1 MPSGNPVFK
10 ESTFLDLGS
19 GSVIGRDGGIMSLSG
34 TVNKTGIL
42 LMLTAIAAA
51 FAWSQ
56 VIGLDGRPTS
66 STGIFMLVGA
76 IGGFILAL
84 ATTFRQQWSPITAPL
99 YAMFEGVFL
108 GSISAVFETRYHG
121 VVIQAVM
128 LTFAT
133 MLAMLFAYRSG
144 LIRVTD
150 KFKLGVMAA
159 TGGIALFYLVSSIL
173 GLFHVSLPILHGSG
187 TLSIII
193 SLFIVGIAAL
203 NLVIDFD
210 FIERAV
216 AARPP
221 KYMEWYAAFGLMVTL
236 VWLYIEILRL
246 LTKLQSRD

>member
-1 MPSGNPVFK
+1 MPSGNPVLK

-19 GSVIGRDGGIMSLSG
+19 GSVFGRDGGIMSLSG

-42 LMLTAIAAA
+42 LILTVIAAA
-51 FAWSQ
+51 FAWNQ
-56 VIGLDGRPTS
+56 VIGLDGRPTANV
-66 STGIFMLVGA
+66 GLYMLGGGL
-76 IGGFILAL
+76 GGFILAML
-84 ATTFRQQWSPITAPL
+84 TTFRQQWSPVTAPI
-99 YAMFEGVFL
+99 YALLEGVFL
-108 GSISAVFETRYHG
+108 GSVSAVFEARYHG

-133 MLAMLFAYRSG
+133 LVAMLCAYRTG
-144 LIRVTD
+144 LIRVTE
-150 KFKLGVMAA
+150 KFKLGVLAA
-159 TGGIALFYLVSSIL
+159 TGGIALFYLVTSIL

-187 TLSIII
+187 TLSIMI
-193 SLFIVGIAAL
+193 SLFVVGIAAL

-210 FIERAV
+210 YIERAV

-221 KYMEWYAAFGLMVTL
+221 KFMEWYAAFGLMVTL